1 MPLWWAVA
9 AAAPDWQACLAEL
22 LADAEAF
29 RQKARCEAKFAVR
42 FVAGDYAARTGV
54 RVPLTKFAVCA
65 PRACSLEM
73 VARVAA
79 PLLAV
84 PDFPIAEPE
93 RWPRFGAEVEV
104 EAGEVLSSGAWLGNV
119 TVSPH
124 RFWVRFFSE
133 LNSYHCEK
141 CALGLLLA
149 DFHLS
154 RIHPEEI
161 NLSKTI

>member
-42 FVAGDYAARTGV
+42 FVAGDYAARTGI

-119 TVSPH
+119 TV
-124 RFWVRFFSE
+124 RLKE
-133 LNSYHCEK
+133 
-141 CALGLLLA
+141 
-149 DFHLS
+149 
-154 RIHPEEI
+154 
-161 NLSKTI
+161 